1 MSGDQ
6 VHELYEAVRPA
17 LEALAALN
25 ADKPWAS
32 TK

>member
-6 VHELYEAVRPA
+6 AHDLYEAVRPA

-25 ADKPWAS
+25 AARPWGS
-32 TK
+32 TR